1 MLFFTFGKKN
11 VTLKITEST
20 DNVEK
25 IVSIEQLD
33 VYGGWYGGIS
43 SRRWKRNVRRTF
55 FLPA

>member
-1 MLFFTFGKKN
+1 MLFFMFGKKN

-33 VYGGWYGGIS
+33 VYGGWQGRIV
-43 SRRWKRNVRRTF
+43 KVT
-55 FLPA
+55 

>member
-33 VYGGWYGGIS
+33 VYGGWYWRMS
-43 SRRWKRNVRRTF
+43 VF
-55 FLPA
+55 FIRLK